1 MFMKLRL
8 IKFKINEKFKPRKI
22 IVSII
27 SHSGTYPLKVR
38 IVSFEQS
45 QFINEYIDFFLDK
58 EISYFI
64 SF

>member
-1 MFMKLRL
+1 MKLRL

-27 SHSGTYPLKVR
+27 SHSGTYPLKVM

-45 QFINEYIDFFLDK
+45 
-58 EISYFI
+58 
-64 SF
+64 